1 MFRIFLITISFLGV
15 SIVLF
20 SLSLAQEST
29 IPMCASPNNLL
40 ILPGTWQ
47 ANRMLF
53 TSNNPGS
60 LNLTDIYFYGRSSI
74 NPEPLLHASGTWFNL
89 NRGLIL
95 SGPSDNNF
103 SLAGALYFRDL
114 NRAIGPPKNRSYNE
128 FSIFMTTTTND
139 LIFFYKDALNNNR
152 TNRVMTISR
161 DGNLIIS
168 NIFALNNLSI
178 GTTTMVDKL
187 YLYSAGSQYIN
198 LDSNNGGN
206 LKIGTLFSPSEAVMR
221 FKEVFKVFYS
231 NNNNPILTITNSK
244 IGINTINPN
253 KTLDVLGD
261 IQASGNIYA
270 NSFCLGN
277 NCINNWPSGGG
288 GGIGGN
294 GTQNYIPKWSGP
306 TSLTNS
312 VLREITYPRN
322 NTSLQGI
329 ENYRGGGFIAKEFCF
344 RTDAGDLSCLNAW
357 PNRPAVA
364 HFYRYIIGHE
374 YWQQDLFN
382 RMITSAE
389 ISVSNQDPYIRPT
402 SSNYDYNLGKGYPY
416 LRLHD
421 IITRIGVD
429 PNNPY
434 ATKWFILGYAY
445 RQPYTNRLTAV
456 FIEEGDNLNPWK
468 RYTKTPTSSRGL
480 NPNNSNDV
488 LVYCHYQANNG
499 AIYVSK
505 DQNECASIRDGQIPG
520 YSIIS
525 YTYAERQANIKG
537 YVSLDIR
544 LEPAWQRTVCTKRD
558 YLNSMSVASWGDPG
572 VINLRVN
579 GYRYPNLDNDP
590 CVDLR
595 NNRRPNLHSLIMGRF
610 RVNPYPTSSTTDPS
624 YIPPTPISDFLNHSS
639 ANFTVVIKSLGI
651 VELLNY

>member
-15 SIVLF
+15 FIVLF
-20 SLSLAQEST
+20 NLSLAQGST
-29 IPMCASPNNLL
+29 IPMCTSPNNLL

-47 ANRMLF
+47 PNRILM
-53 TSNNPGS
+53 TDNNAGV
-60 LNLTDIYFYGRSSI
+60 LRLADIYFFDNII
-74 NPEPLLHASGTWFNL
+74 NQGPILIASGTWFNL

-95 SGPSDNNF
+95 SGPSGNNF
-103 SLAGALYFRDL
+103 SVAGALYFRDL
-114 NRAIGPPKNRSYNE
+114 NKVKNKSYNE
-128 FSIFMTTTTND
+128 FSISMTSTTND
-139 LIFFYKDALNNNR
+139 LIFLYKDALNNNR

-187 YLYSAGSQYIN
+187 YLYSTGSQYIN

-206 LKIGTLFSPSEAVMR
+206 LKIGTLFNPAEAVMR

-244 IGINTINPN
+244 IGINTTIPN

-261 IQASGNIYA
+261 IQASGNISA

-277 NCINNWPSGGG
+277 NCINSWPSGGG

-344 RTDAGDLSCLNAW
+344 RTDAGDLSCINAW

-389 ISVSNQDPYIRPT
+389 ISVTNTDPYIRPT
-402 SSNYDYNLGKGYPY
+402 SPNYDYNLGKGYPY

-421 IITRIGVD
+421 IIARIGVD

-468 RYTKTPTSSRGL
+468 RYTKTPTSSNGL

-525 YTYAERQANIKG
+525 YTYAESQANIKG

-624 YIPPTPISDFLNHSS
+624 YISPTPISNFLNHSS